1 MIGKKLHPI
10 LLELEKTIA
19 EFNCTGKKPEYPKDS
34 IRSASMI
41 FISVLMDKMYD
52 MQESDNMEMKV
63 REEMATKCG
72 EDIRKLIHTY
82 TGLYSHDFFK

>member
-1 MIGKKLHPI
+1 MIGKKLQPI

-34 IRSASMI
+34 IHAVSII
-41 FISVLMDKMYD
+41 FISVLMDKMWE
-52 MQESDNMEMKV
+52 MQETDKMEMKD

-82 TGLYSHDFFK
+82 TGLDSHDFFK